1 MNEHETATW
10 PPESPSGLAAQF
22 KRLGW
27 IGFWVQLAMLLVPV
41 GLLLY
46 VLLGR
51 DPMSAHRKGIDLGN
65 YLSYGS
71 LLVAAFT
78 TFWFW
83 RYTRLA
89 RQIADPTT
97 CPPQAKVTG
106 VLWVGLWAG
115 AIGVFFSMLLLL
127 GASLRLLSTLLAN
140 PQTGMMVAPG
150 PGGDPSLSISAFDGI
165 SLTALV
171 LILAAELVVMA
182 FTLWLLFRTTRTR
195 KPALQ
200 AA

>member
-1 MNEHETATW
+1 MTDDAHGVW
-10 PPESPSGLAAQF
+10 PPENAQGLASQF

-46 VLLGR
+46 VLFGQ
-51 DPMSAHRKGIDLGN
+51 DEMSAQRKGIDLGN

-89 RQIADPTT
+89 RKIADPAV
-97 CPPQAKVTG
+97 CPPQDKVTG
-106 VLWVGLWAG
+106 TLWVGLWAG
-115 AIGVFFSMLLLL
+115 AIGALFSLLLLL
-127 GASLRLLSTLLAN
+127 GASLRLLTTLLAN
-140 PQTGMMVAPG
+140 PQTGMMVAPA
-150 PGGDPSLSISAFDGI
+150 PGADPALSISAFDGI

-171 LILAAELVVMA
+171 LILAAELVVMG
-182 FTLWLLFRTTRTR
+182 FTLWLLFRTTRTP
-195 KPALQ
+195 KATPA
-200 AA
+200 